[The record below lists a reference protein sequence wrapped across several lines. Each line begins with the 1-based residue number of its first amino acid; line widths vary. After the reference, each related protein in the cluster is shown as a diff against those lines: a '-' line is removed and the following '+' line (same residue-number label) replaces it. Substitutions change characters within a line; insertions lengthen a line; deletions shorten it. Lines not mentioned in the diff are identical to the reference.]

1 MTEENNISPMHSDFE
16 QIKKRREDGL
26 EYWTSRELCT
36 ALGYSTYQKFTRLL
50 NKAIAV
56 ANAKGMNMTD
66 HFNQTVEMVKLGS
79 GTFRKVENMHL
90 SRMACLIIVEN
101 ADGKKP

>member
-1 MTEENNISPMHSDFE
+1 MDIERTV
-16 QIKKRREDGL
+16 
-26 EYWTSRELCT
+26 Y

-50 NKAIAV
+50 IKAIAV
-56 ANAKGMNMTD
+56 ANVKGMNMTD

-79 GTFRKVENMHL
+79 GSFWKVENIYY